1 MRGRIKMIK
10 EGNIGPQGSLAI
22 ATLVLLTKVFYTNP
36 GAVIKGAATAA
47 WYVTLLSVLVSL
59 ILFQFVYI
67 LLKRFPGKSLSEV
80 FEEVWGRLF
89 GKLLSMV
96 FIAYFIFYAGSNLR
110 EFVEMIKTYNL
121 PYTQPSIIIITFLL
135 PVAVISYLGLEALAR
150 ISHIGFYFVLGSM
163 FVILVLDYPLY
174 RLDSIFPLGGNGLK
188 QNLFI
193 GITRNS
199 AYNEMIVLAFF
210 INSLHGLKYFKRAFT
225 LGLIISG
232 FAISAVIL
240 CSIMAFDY
248 TMSTEN
254 FSNLFELSRA
264 IYFGRFFQRLESIFL
279 IVWVTTSV
287 ILVSAFFYTAISIFC
302 KSFKVNNH
310 KPLIPSF
317 LILTFVVTLLPQDL
331 PAVLSKSTNFQ
342 RVYSSL
348 LLYGIPIITLIV
360 SFIFGKKSKGSN

>member
-1 MRGRIKMIK
+1 MIK

-22 ATLVLLTKVFYTNP
+22 ATLVLVTKVFYTNT

-47 WYVTLLSVLVSL
+47 WYVTLISVLVSL
-59 ILFQFVYI
+59 LLFQFVYI
-67 LLKRFPGKSLSEV
+67 LLKMFPGKPLSEI
-80 FEEVWGRLF
+80 FEQVWGRF
-89 GKLLSMV
+89 IGKLLSIV
-96 FIAYFIFYAGSNLR
+96 FIAYFIFYAGGNLR

-135 PVAVISYLGLEALAR
+135 PVAVISYIGLEALAR
-150 ISHIGFYFVLGSM
+150 ISHIGFYFVLGSL
-163 FVILVLDYPLY
+163 FIILVLDYPLY
-174 RLDSIFPLGGNGLK
+174 RIDSIFPLGGNGLK

-199 AYNEMIVLAFF
+199 AYNEMIILAFF
-210 INSLHGLKYFKRAFT
+210 INSLKGLKNFKKASV

-232 FAISAVIL
+232 FTISAVIL
-240 CSIMAFDY
+240 CSTIAFGY
-248 TMSTEN
+248 SMSTEH

-287 ILVSAFFYTAISIFC
+287 ILVSTFFYTSISIFC
-302 KSFKVNNH
+302 KSFNINNH

-317 LILTFVVTLLPQDL
+317 LIITFVVTLMPENLSS
-331 PAVLSKSTNFQ
+331 VLSKSTNFQ

-348 LLYGIPIITLIV
+348 LLYGIPIVTLIV
-360 SFIFGKKSKGSN
+360 SLMFRKKPKGGD

>member
-22 ATLVLLTKVFYTNP
+22 ATVVLVTKVFYTNP
-36 GAVIKGAATAA
+36 GTVIKGTATAS

-59 ILFQFVYI
+59 ILFQFVYM

-80 FEEVWGRLF
+80 FEKVWGKFL
-89 GKLLSMV
+89 GKLLSIV
-96 FIAYFIFYAGSNLR
+96 FIAYFIFYAGGNLR

-121 PYTQPSIIIITFLL
+121 PYTPPSIITITFLL

-150 ISHIGFYFVLGSM
+150 ISHTGFYFVIGSL
-163 FVILVLDYPLY
+163 FTILVLDYPLY
-174 RLDSIFPLGGNGLK
+174 RIDSIFPLGGNGLN

-210 INSLHGLKYFKRAFT
+210 ISSLNGLKYFKRASI
-225 LGLIISG
+225 LGLTISG
-232 FAISAVIL
+232 FAISSVIL

-248 TMSTEN
+248 TMSTEH

-279 IVWVTTSV
+279 IVWVTASV
-287 ILVSAFFYTAISIFC
+287 ISVAAFFYTSISIFC
-302 KSFKVNNH
+302 KSFNVNNH

-317 LILTFVVTLLPQDL
+317 LIITFVVTLLPQDL

-342 RVYSSL
+342 RVHSSL
-348 LLYGIPIITLIV
+348 LLYGIPIVTLII
-360 SFIFGKKSKGSN
+360 SLMFKRKPKSGK